1 MYKLSNEDIL
11 HVSYLSKLNI
21 DDIDKYIKDLED
33 ILKSIDKINKLD
45 IKGNVMISPS
55 KNNNIF
61 SDYSN
66 NKETNI
72 LFNVKDKVGDFI
84 KVEDMR

>member
-1 MYKLSNEDIL
+1 
-11 HVSYLSKLNI
+11 
-21 DDIDKYIKDLED
+21 
-33 ILKSIDKINKLD
+33 
-45 IKGNVMISPS
+45 MISPS